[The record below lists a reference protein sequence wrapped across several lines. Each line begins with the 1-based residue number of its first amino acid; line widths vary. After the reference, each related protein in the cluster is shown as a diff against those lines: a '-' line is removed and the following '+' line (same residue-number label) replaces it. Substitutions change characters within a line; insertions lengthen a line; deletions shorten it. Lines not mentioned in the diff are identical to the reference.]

1 MKNSKTLLTQ
11 DSEFN
16 PIREYWEQI
25 KHGLKVSRK
34 VRLTYKKLNSD
45 MRNKKCVWAYN
56 PRKAQHAIL
65 FIEKF
70 CKHSKGSKGGHP
82 FILELWQKAMVAA
95 MFGFVHKIDGTRR
108 FQEVFFM
115 VARKNGKS
123 TLAAAIGLYLQIAD
137 QEPGAE
143 VYAVATKKDQAKII
157 WLEAKRMVLKSPKLL
172 QKDKP
177 LVSELYA
184 ASNESYFRPLGSD
197 SETLDGLNVHGGL
210 FDEIHAWKSRE
221 LYDVVKDGTSSREQ
235 PLILIT
241 TTAGTVRDSIFDI
254 KYDQM
259 ARIITGYEDGQEIND
274 RVLPIIYELDDKSEW
289 TNPECWAK
297 ANPGLG
303 TIKKIDTLATKVK
316 EAQRNPLLVKNL
328 LCKDFNIRETSVDAF
343 LTFAEIQNPAK
354 FTMEE
359 LEPKVKYAIG
369 GVDLSETTDLTAATL
384 IFKNAPDGP
393 MYNMSMFWIPE
404 DVFEKRVHEDN
415 VPYDIWRDMGLI
427 RLIPGNKNHPKFVTQ
442 WFKEIVDTFGLYI
455 TWVGYDAW
463 GAEYWVE
470 DMSKYFGSQALV
482 PVRQGKQTLSIPMK
496 ELKADLAAKKIIY
509 NNNPLMKWCMANV
522 NVDSDKNGNI
532 QPHKG
537 RNQRARIDGFAA
549 LLNAYTIYQKHM
561 EEYNTDIGGY

>member
-16 PIREYWEQI
+16 PIKEYWEQI

-34 VRLTYKKLNSD
+34 VRLAYKKLNSD

-70 CKHSKGSKGGHP
+70 CKHSKGSKGGQP

-197 SETLDGLNVHGGL
+197 SETLDGLNVHGVL

-254 KYDQM
+254 KYDEM
-259 ARIITGYEDGQEIND
+259 ARIINGYEDGQEFND

-289 TNPECWAK
+289 TNPDCWAK

-328 LCKDFNIRETSVDAF
+328 LCKDFNIRETSIDAF

-404 DVFEKRVHEDN
+404 DVFEKRVYEDK
-415 VPYDIWRDMGLI
+415 VPYNIWRDMGLI
-427 RLIPGNKNHPKFVTQ
+427 RLIPGNKNHPKFVTE